1 MITVIAIIVSL
12 AFCVVL
18 GLLGYSYLQHRKD
31 IVEKENYFRDYY
43 K

>member
-1 MITVIAIIVSL
+1 MITVIAVIVVL

-18 GLLGYSYLQHRKD
+18 ALLGYSYLEHRKD
-31 IVEKENYFRDYY
+31 IVEKENHFRDFY